1 MELIL
6 MALIFYNLYKDID
19 DILHKN
25 DVFRRIPNI
34 LINILV
40 LIAVFIC
47 LFR

>member
-1 MELIL
+1 MELML
-6 MALIFYNLYKDID
+6 MTLIFYNLYKDID

-25 DVFRRIPNI
+25 DVFRRISNI